1 MGEVVKHKNGR
12 CCVRKIHNTLES
24 FQGRED
30 CFEVYRS
37 SRTNFC
43 WRPEYEGGKGYFR
56 EPWITCFIPRE
67 FYSSWNVILVIAVSR
82 DVWK

>member
-1 MGEVVKHKNGR
+1 MKKIRRCDHCFYCVGVGPGHFLLQPLLGTWLPKSGSQKRTINVMGEVVKHKNGR

-43 WRPEYEGGKGYFR
+43 
-56 EPWITCFIPRE
+56 
-67 FYSSWNVILVIAVSR
+67 
-82 DVWK
+82 